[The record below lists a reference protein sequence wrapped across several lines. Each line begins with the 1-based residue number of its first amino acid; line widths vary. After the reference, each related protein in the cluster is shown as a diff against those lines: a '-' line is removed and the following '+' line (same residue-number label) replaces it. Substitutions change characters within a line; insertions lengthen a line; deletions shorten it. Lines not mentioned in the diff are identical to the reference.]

1 MFASVSSSSS
11 IAGNTDLNLSTRI
24 LLSSLWIEPVL
35 EVLEIAESMPAS
47 RERTEQELERVKLR
61 EEATMTELRVF
72 LRDMLKV
79 LLRDKRFTYFSRP
92 IDVEDVPDYYE
103 VIEKPMTFSI
113 MLEKVDKHGYSSV
126 KQFTQDID
134 LIVSNAL
141 LYNPDHTTQGKIIL
155 IYENRV
161 RDLYGWLGQTIRHRA
176 CELRDVCQFH
186 INAELD
192 MEFELLC
199 QQVTEARKQRGSS
212 QSTFPSLKS
221 FSSFRW
227 RSTSYATRLCL
238 HGTSNNE
245 WHRSSREWKWTT
257 DGSVGDPCGR
267 EYLDLHTELSEKK

>member
-1 MFASVSSSSS
+1 
-11 IAGNTDLNLSTRI
+11 LNS
-24 LLSSLWIEPVL
+24 IEPVQ
-35 EVLEIAESMPAS
+35 EILEIAEPAPLS
-47 RERTEQELERVKLR
+47 RERSEQELERVKQK

-92 IDVEDVPDYYE
+92 IDVEDVPDYYD
-103 VIEKPMTFSI
+103 VIENPMTFSI

-141 LYNPDHTTQGKIIL
+141 LYNPDHTAQ
-155 IYENRV
+155 
-161 RDLYGWLGQTIRHRA
+161 GQTIRHRA

-199 QQVTEARKQRGSS
+199 QQVTEARKQRGKRKY
-212 QSTFPSLKS
+212 FVCFYFF
-221 FSSFRW
+221 FS
-227 RSTSYATRLCL
+227 
-238 HGTSNNE
+238 
-245 WHRSSREWKWTT
+245 
-257 DGSVGDPCGR
+257 VV
-267 EYLDLHTELSEKK
+267 